1 MSDSDQVQKEN
12 SDETETE
19 VGSLGYGVD
28 LFQADPWLPKY
39 KSRILAEPIISE
51 RHLLRATGYREIY
64 ADSFLQLSHTLAVEA
79 GLKGSYGDFSGS
91 VDSKFSR
98 SEKRTEKRH
107 IQKISFTVSGNSHAL
122 KSTRAGLKKMLD
134 NDFKAALATAD
145 VGELFRDYGTHVAY
159 KITTG
164 GRAEY
169 YCETSDIS
177 SMTAQEFKVAAR
189 AKYKS
194 AGGKIE
200 GHQSTET
207 TDSRKEKLVSGSASI
222 ATIGGSAKA
231 SVNLKTGGWAKWAES
246 CETSPAFLGFD
257 EDDGLVPIW
266 ELTDDAAR
274 RAAIRDAYQ
283 RIAAKRFTVHITSE
297 TSDVASR
304 PTARVTV
311 PKGYKLLSGG
321 ARNNWTAR
329 GSFLTASFPDVAAS
343 GGSPGA
349 WEVRGKDHL
358 GDSDGVSTHH
368 SHYFPEK
375 TSVTA
380 FAIAIYDPDD
390 IWEVK
395 TVYFDDPAAKPEE
408 QSGQSLGLDGSL
420 TANGFVM
427 VGGGARANYSGKGSL
442 LIQIEPEG
450 EGSYSATSRS
460 HLESDPAKISTYLI
474 ALRSKVKGIRLETKV
489 TRNDSGTAKQP
500 ITTVKAASG
509 YTMTGGGA
517 YIYGGSTYG
526 LLLTSSYPK
535 DGETWEARGKDH
547 GEADTGKV
555 LARAIGLKVIDG

>member
-1 MSDSDQVQKEN
+1 MPDSRKVKKEN
-12 SDETETE
+12 SDATETE
-19 VGSLGYGVD
+19 VGYLGYGVD
-28 LFQADPWLPKY
+28 LFQANPWLPKY
-39 KSRILAEPIISE
+39 KSRILAEPINSE
-51 RHLLRATGYREIY
+51 RHTLRTTGYREIY
-64 ADSFLQLSHTLAVEA
+64 SDSFLELSHTLAVEA

-91 VDSKFSR
+91 VNSKFSR

-107 IQKISFTVSGNSHAL
+107 IQKISFTVSGNSHAV
-122 KSTRAGLKKMLD
+122 KSTRAGLKQMLD
-134 NDFKAALATAD
+134 DGFKAALATAD
-145 VGELFRDYGTHVAY
+145 VGELFRDYGTHVAF

-169 YCETSDIS
+169 YCQTSDIAV
-177 SMTAQEFKVAAR
+177 MTAQRFKVAAR

-194 AGGKIE
+194 AGGKVE

-207 TDSRKEKLVSGSASI
+207 TNTKDEKLVSGSESI
-222 ATIGGSAKA
+222 DTVGGSAKA
-231 SVNLKTGGWAKWAES
+231 SLNLKDGGWAKWAES
-246 CETSPAFLGFD
+246 CETLPGFLGFD

-266 ELTDDAAR
+266 ELTDDKDR
-274 RAAIRDAYQ
+274 RTAIRDAYQ
-283 RIAAKRFTVHITSE
+283 RIAAKGFTVHITSE

-321 ARNNWTAR
+321 ARNNWTGR

-343 GGSPGA
+343 GASPGA

-358 GDSDGVSTHH
+358 GDSDGVSTHY
-368 SHYFPEK
+368 SHYYPEK

-380 FAIAIYDPDD
+380 FAIAVYDPDD

-395 TVYFDDPAAKPEE
+395 TVYSEAAKPEE

-420 TANGFVM
+420 AANGFVM

-450 EGSYSATSRS
+450 EGLYSATSRS

-535 DGETWEARGKDH
+535 DGDTWEARGKDH
-547 GEADTGKV
+547 GEADKGKV
-555 LARAIGLKVIDG
+555 LARAIGLKVIDA